1 MFLLVR
7 VEAYKAEA
15 ALKGLM
21 AIEGVGPL
29 LEAAAAT
36 LNTEIEAGA
45 ETYDPNTRAA
55 LLTMALNQVWSGKP
69 WPESHDWLLTMAI
82 QARGNHSETLL
93 GILATLPPERRAET
107 LKPALTALHNVGRW
121 GSGGCAM
128 DYLGTH
134 PSDAFI
140 DAVLSKLAELPK
152 EAYDNTQERF
162 LAILK
167 AFGGAAT
174 APMVA
179 AVTSKRKIPLRH
191 LIYTALAELQD
202 PSTIPALLQGA
213 GDSMDNAS
221 NAALNGLKRFAWP
234 ALEGP
239 LAQALNARKK
249 DTRMGAAGLLLE
261 IPVTEATQALAATR
275 AAKEKVAGVKQ
286 LLEQVL
292 EAPLAAE
299 GADEDTEVDQSPLE
313 GFRAA
318 LDAEWVT
325 QTHDALEGYTKTL
338 ADNERYL
345 YQDNEQE
352 PFRDFLLG
360 LPGEPLAVAVVA
372 ADWMKNTGG
381 YFPFM
386 GLEAL
391 LERVVDRPEAPW
403 LALEAWFGVYTAD
416 DEQSLERLKALFGAE
431 RLTAP
436 TRIWATTEENSVEL
450 LHRMMVTHLPEV
462 IAPIWV
468 GQLKDRS
475 KYAREH
481 AEQLLAE
488 AAEATTP
495 FVITFLKDRQAT
507 IRQRA
512 ADWLAKHGGSHA
524 REGLA
529 KALKREKNKKARK
542 AIVVALAAVTPID
555 VILEGATADTD
566 AALDAV
572 LSSSPSAAEDAPA
585 GVDAQALTDLLWAS
599 GIPLSAGAQRW
610 LLVGLSHENQDHSN
624 TNLWRIRL
632 RLDATHAEAA
642 AETLMANLGTSN
654 EARARSSSGSP
665 KVSIRSS
672 EPSTAWA

>member
-1 MFLLVR
+1 
-7 VEAYKAEA
+7 
-15 ALKGLM
+15 
-21 AIEGVGPL
+21 
-29 LEAAAAT
+29 
-36 LNTEIEAGA
+36 
-45 ETYDPNTRAA
+45 
-55 LLTMALNQVWSGKP
+55 
-69 WPESHDWLLTMAI
+69 
-82 QARGNHSETLL
+82 
-93 GILATLPPERRAET
+93 
-107 LKPALTALHNVGRW
+107 
-121 GSGGCAM
+121 
-128 DYLGTH
+128 
-134 PSDAFI
+134 
-140 DAVLSKLAELPK
+140 
-152 EAYDNTQERF
+152 
-162 LAILK
+162 
-167 AFGGAAT
+167 
-174 APMVA
+174 
-179 AVTSKRKIPLRH
+179 
-191 LIYTALAELQD
+191 
-202 PSTIPALLQGA
+202 
-213 GDSMDNAS
+213 
-221 NAALNGLKRFAWP
+221 
-234 ALEGP
+234 LEGP

-654 EARARSSSGSP
+654 EARALGIYAQAVLGSEDRMETFGEPLDDLARNSASTWAFHRLAALARRSSPVALYWLDTWAGAARSKGLRARAEAAVTECARAQDVSPDVLMQRARPPRHGFNAQATRQVQAGGQTLTLRLAPSGVTAEDASGKAISWRSMSR
-665 KVSIRSS
+665 KVGKGPAGELKALREAIDRSLLLVVATM
-672 EPSTAWA
+672 ERAMVADQRWPRAAWHELFIH